1 MTLIWQ
7 YVTIIR
13 LLVNQ
18 LDHLKLNLPNN
29 VLSIYCTITIKTSIT
44 NHDITAS
51 VSFTHKHALKCYAL
65 AEEHYDYFMAL
76 PYVNNL

>member
-1 MTLIWQ
+1 MTVRHNHQ
-7 YVTIIR
+7 TIGEPARPSKI
-13 LLVNQ
+13 
-18 LDHLKLNLPNN
+18 NLPNN

-65 AEEHYDYFMAL
+65 AEEHYDYFMAF
-76 PYVNNL
+76 PYVKIMWKS